1 MACTVPYA
9 RDGVEVET
17 MNGTCFK
24 GKFNDDEVV
33 FLYKYLLNFR
43 SSTMKSLQSCDV
55 VPMNIY
61 IDSDQLS
68 AKNSI
73 SSSIV

>member
-17 MNGTCFK
+17 MNGNCFK
-24 GKFNDDEVV
+24 GKFKDVEIGI
-33 FLYKYLLNFR
+33 LYKYLLNCHCSIPPVVRFR
-43 SSTMKSLQSCDV
+43 PKL
-55 VPMNIY
+55 PMNIY

-68 AKNSI
+68 AKNQY
-73 SSSIV
+73 VLQ